1 MDRPWL
7 KHYPPGV
14 PADIEPESCP
24 SLAALIADCVV
35 RWRGKDAFAS
45 RGTRMSYER
54 FDELSRAF
62 AAFLHGKLGL
72 RKGDRLAI
80 MLPNVLQY
88 PVVMYGALRAGLVV
102 VNVNPLYSPREL
114 RHQLD
119 DAEAAAILILADV
132 SRTLGEVLEGS
143 TLRHV
148 VVTQSGDLLEA
159 GPPDSAIDP
168 RLRGCTAFRDAL
180 REGATLELPQIDLTR
195 DDLAFLQYTGGTTGL
210 SKGAMLT
217 HGNMVA
223 NALQMLAIFLPRC
236 VPGNEIYITA
246 LPLYHVFALTVN
258 CIGCLHLGGLNV
270 LISNPRDMPG
280 FVQELGRWRFTF
292 ISGVNTLFNG
302 LLHTPGFAGL
312 DFSAL
317 RITLSGGMALQSSV
331 AKRWHDVTGVPAL
344 EGYGLSETSPCLTCN
359 PMTATEYSG
368 TIGLPLPSTDIRIRD
383 DSGNDLPAGTPGE
396 LCARGPQV
404 MAGYWRRPDETRAV
418 MTPDGFFRTGDIATM
433 DAHGFVRIVDRKK
446 DMIIVSG
453 FNVYPNE
460 VEDVVAA
467 MDGVL
472 ECACIGVPD
481 ERCGE
486 AVMLFV
492 VPKAGAML
500 TAERI
505 RDDCRGKLAPYKIP
519 QRVEFID
526 AIPKTTVGKLL
537 RRELRK
543 LVK

>member
-1 MDRPWL
+1 MERPWL
-7 KHYPPGV
+7 EHYPPGV
-14 PADIEPESCP
+14 PADIDPRTHS
-24 SLAALIADCVV
+24 SLASLIADCVV
-35 RWRGKDAFAS
+35 RWRGKDAFAN

-54 FDELSRAF
+54 FDELSLAF
-62 AAFLHGKLGL
+62 AAFLHGRLGL
-72 RKGDRLAI
+72 RKGDRIAI

-88 PVVMYGALRAGLVV
+88 PVAMYGALRAGLVV

-114 RHQLD
+114 RHQMD
-119 DAEAAAILILADV
+119 DAEASAILILADV

-159 GPPDSAIDP
+159 GPPDCAVDP
-168 RLRGCTAFRDAL
+168 RLRGCIAFRDAL
-180 REGATLELPQIDLTR
+180 REGATLELPRIDLTR
-195 DDLAFLQYTGGTTGL
+195 DDLAYLQYTGGTTGL

-236 VPGNEIYITA
+236 VPGNEIYVTA

-270 LISNPRDMPG
+270 LITNPRDMPG

-302 LLHTPGFAGL
+302 LLHTPGFGNL

-331 AKRWHDVTGVPAL
+331 AKRWHEVTGVPAL
-344 EGYGLSETSPCLTCN
+344 EGYGLSETAPCLTCN

-383 DSGNDLPAGTPGE
+383 DAGNDLPPDMPGE

-404 MAGYWRRPDETRAV
+404 MAGYWRKPEETRAV
-418 MTPDGFFRTGDIATM
+418 MTPDGYFRTGDIATM

-486 AVMLFV
+486 VVMLFV
-492 VPKAGAML
+492 VPKPGA
-500 TAERI
+500 APGAQRI

-537 RRELRK
+537 RRELRNR
-543 LVK
+543 VK